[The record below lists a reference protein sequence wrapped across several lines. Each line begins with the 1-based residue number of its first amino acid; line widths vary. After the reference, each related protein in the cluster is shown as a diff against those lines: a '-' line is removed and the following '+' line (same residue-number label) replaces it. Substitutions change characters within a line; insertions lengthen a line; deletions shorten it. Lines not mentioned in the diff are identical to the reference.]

1 MNTLH
6 FTGIFLLTSVLLT
19 TLFASSVKVFFTDD
33 ELQEMGINL
42 EPIDIEKETMA
53 VQVSS
58 YPSA

>member
-6 FTGIFLLTSVLLT
+6 VTGIFLLTSVLLT